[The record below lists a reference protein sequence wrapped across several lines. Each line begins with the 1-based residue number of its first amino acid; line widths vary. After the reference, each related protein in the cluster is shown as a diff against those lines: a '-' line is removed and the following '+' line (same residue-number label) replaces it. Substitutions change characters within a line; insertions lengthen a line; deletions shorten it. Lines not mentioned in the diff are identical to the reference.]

1 MDISLL
7 VTLVSLGILAAAF
20 TKVQSAPP
28 GTPWSREAIW
38 HSLRTGLRETEY
50 PWPRPAGY
58 FTESIP
64 RSWPILPFLL
74 LANEEMAAMR
84 RTLDAARAVHVPS
97 DIIRSYDANMRH
109 AGRLLNRTGD
119 RVVQVARAGAS
130 SPRLEEALA
139 RRQRGLERLV
149 DALREAR
156 GSLAAVV
163 VTGME
168 DQRDLDQV
176 ARSLQAWSEALR
188 EVSADAA
195 PGRLPPSIHGA

>member
-1 MDISLL
+1 MDGSLL
-7 VTLVSLGILAAAF
+7 LILLSLGIVVGAV

-38 HSLRTGLRETEY
+38 HTVRTGFRETEY
-50 PWPRPAGY
+50 PWPRPDHY

-64 RSWPILPFLL
+64 KGWPIRAFLL

-84 RTLDAARAVHVPS
+84 RTLAAAQAVHLPPE
-97 DIIRSYDANMRH
+97 IIRSYDANMRQ
-109 AGRLLNRTGD
+109 AGRLLNRNAD
-119 RVVQVARAGAS
+119 RVVQAARAGAS
-130 SPRLEEALA
+130 SPQLEEALA
-139 RRQRGLERLV
+139 RKQQGLQRLV
-149 DALREAR
+149 AALQEAR

-163 VTGME
+163 VTGLE

-188 EVSADAA
+188 EVSTDTA
-195 PGRLPPSIHGA
+195 PNSLRAIGE